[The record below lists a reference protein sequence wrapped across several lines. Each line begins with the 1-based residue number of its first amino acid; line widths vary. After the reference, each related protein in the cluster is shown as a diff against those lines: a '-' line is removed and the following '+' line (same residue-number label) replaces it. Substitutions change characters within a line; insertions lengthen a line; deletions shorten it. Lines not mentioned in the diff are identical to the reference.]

1 MPKNK
6 LLIPFII
13 LLTANL
19 IGGGYWLSRRIN
31 IADFIPSQTKIDFA
45 KEFPEQ
51 PKANYYGWIGAERI
65 NMMIQYGSGDMFG
78 GFYDNKINKRIGF
91 SAGANTN
98 DNGLTQ
104 GKPFILEMYLRDDSV
119 NELKIGK
126 ILITSQIKDGE
137 KTELNRGVKFLDSRV
152 ITGTYQP
159 KDGLPEDV
167 YLIQDQQKVENW
179 TSKPLKGKVYK
190 GKNTERPIYFIDMG
204 SDNRQFFTFETW
216 WFNEFK
222 DGDEIIF
229 DGKIR
234 EYNDVQKSGGI
245 ETNRGIF
252 DIKSVRKI

>member
-51 PKANYYGWIGAERI
+51 PKANYYGWIGADRI
-65 NMMIQYGSGDMFG
+65 NLTVNYDVATFVGRFEDKNKNNFELFMINETSPTDKSLKWNV
-78 GFYDNKINKRIGF
+78 NK
-91 SAGANTN
+91 
-98 DNGLTQ
+98 L
-104 GKPFILEMYLRDDSV
+104 
-119 NELKIGK
+119 
-126 ILITSQIKDGE
+126 GE
-137 KTELNRGVKFLDSRV
+137 KKKLGTLEVFALSPSDTRLNLSYALTLFDTQVLHGV
-152 ITGTYQP
+152 YQP

-167 YLIQDQQKVENW
+167 YLTQDQQKVENW

-190 GKNTERPIYFIDMG
+190 GKNTERPTYFIDMG
-204 SDNRQFFTFETW
+204 SDNGQFFTFETW
-216 WFNEFK
+216 WLNEFK

-229 DGKIR
+229 NGKIR

-245 ETNRGIF
+245 ETNKGIF
-252 DIKSVRKI
+252 DIKSVNKI

>member
-13 LLTANL
+13 LLTVNL
-19 IGGGYWLSRRIN
+19 IGGGYWLSRRIS
-31 IADFIPSQTKIDFA
+31 IADFIPSQTKTDLA

-65 NMMIQYGSGDMFG
+65 NLTVNYDVATFVGRYEDKNKNNFELFMVSETSPTDKSLKWNVTKEMNQIVVGTLEVFANDESGS
-78 GFYDNKINKRIGF
+78 KINI
-91 SAGANTN
+91 TQ
-98 DNGLTQ
+98 GLTLFDTQ
-104 GKPFILEMYLRDDSV
+104 VLHGI
-119 NELKIGK
+119 
-126 ILITSQIKDGE
+126 
-137 KTELNRGVKFLDSRV
+137 
-152 ITGTYQP
+152 YQP
-159 KDGLPEDV
+159 KDGLPENV
-167 YLIQDQQKVENW
+167 YLTQDKQKVEYW

-190 GKNTERPIYFIDMG
+190 GKNTERPTYFIDMG
-204 SDNRQFFTFETW
+204 SDNGQFFTFETW